1 MTSVVAK
8 ATVLS
13 SAPSL
18 PEPLFPVPF
27 RRMVLPWEHPG
38 TEKLRL
44 ETATLQTFSFM
55 KRNKP
60 DAILRKKKKKT
71 SFFPRSKLSKLLAT
85 LPPQPL
91 HGHKGFHYSQCQDR
105 AAFCGRTGPSVWRAW
120 RSRRAE
126 NSQGAWRSQWTLCS
140 LFISVTEY
148 SCALNH

>member
-60 DAILRKKKKKT
+60 DTILRKKKKRQA
-71 SFFPRSKLSKLLAT
+71 FFLEVSSASC
-85 LPPQPL
+85 LPPCPPSPCM
-91 HGHKGFHYSQCQDR
+91 GTR
-105 AAFCGRTGPSVWRAW
+105 AFIIPSVRTEQHSAAA
-120 RSRRAE
+120 RVRLFGGPDARGGQRTPKAL
-126 NSQGAWRSQWTLCS
+126 GAPSGFSALY
-140 LFISVTEY
+140 LF
-148 SCALNH
+148 L